1 MDTGAT
7 MKRLRK
13 QRGMTQQQLADAIGC
28 TDAAIRNYERNA
40 RTLKGEMLAKM
51 ADALKVDPGVLVNHK
66 VESARDLLTLVFQME
81 EDLGLEPVKADGGLA
96 IGMSRSAPDA
106 PKLQMALKAW
116 KEHRDD
122 LFSGKITE
130 ADYEAWKAGFRD

>member
-1 MDTGAT
+1 MDTGVT
-7 MKRLRK
+7 IKRVRK
-13 QRGMTQQQLADAIGC
+13 QRGMTQQQLADVVGC

-40 RTLKGEMLAKM
+40 RTLKGETLAKM
-51 ADALKVDPGVLVNHK
+51 ADALDVDPGVLVNHK

-81 EDLGLEPVKADGGLA
+81 DDLGLEPVKADRGLA

-116 KEHRDD
+116 KERRDD
-122 LFSGKITE
+122 LSNGKITE

>member
-40 RTLKGEMLAKM
+40 RTLKGETLAKM

-81 EDLGLEPVKADGGLA
+81 DDLELEPVKTDRGLA
-96 IGMSRSAPDA
+96 IGMGRSAPDA

-116 KEHRDD
+116 KERRDD
-122 LFSGKITE
+122 LSSGKITE
-130 ADYEAWKAGFRD
+130 ADYEVWKAGFRD